1 MHFLNY
7 VFFHSRKVM
16 FQVPADLLG
25 MAGSSGPEVSG
36 KEALSQFVSFD
47 SLDHTFLT
55 GKESVELPETRTP
68 TLFPSSYTEYE

>member
-1 MHFLNY
+1 
-7 VFFHSRKVM
+7 M

-47 SLDHTFLT
+47 SLGHTFLT
-55 GKESVELPETRTP
+55 GKESEELPETRTP